1 MAELAYLITH
11 KKERQNK
18 MVKIEVDDD
27 VSMSIDKL
35 LKVNTLDFLNKYQNI
50 LINNILLNYDD
61 KGVKRDIRYLKKL
74 FVVMKKQIK
83 FAEIETIRP

>member
-1 MAELAYLITH
+1 
-11 KKERQNK
+11 